1 MGNIKG
7 YKTTGY
13 LRDSFRYFSSPYFR
27 YTRRIIYMH
36 ILKFEL
42 RMLKYR
48 AYDITGFD
56 AIIIISDTFMK
67 YYDNEQFQQ
76 ESLITIFSDFF

>member
-27 YTRRIIYMH
+27 CTSRIIYIH
-36 ILKFEL
+36 ILKFES

-56 AIIIISDTFMK
+56 AIITISTA
-67 YYDNEQFQQ
+67 
-76 ESLITIFSDFF
+76 